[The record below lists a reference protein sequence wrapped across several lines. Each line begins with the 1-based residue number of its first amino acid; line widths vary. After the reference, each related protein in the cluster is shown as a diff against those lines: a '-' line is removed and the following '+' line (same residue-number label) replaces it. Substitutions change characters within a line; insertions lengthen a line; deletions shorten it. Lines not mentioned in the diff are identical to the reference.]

1 MLGAGI
7 CAVWVVAPGPAAIAQ
22 TRDDADA
29 IAFFEAK
36 IRPVLVERCYS
47 CHSAKSDK
55 IKGDFLLDTR
65 AGIRKG
71 GASKRDAVIPGDVE
85 GSQLVDAVRYTNE
98 TLQMPP
104 TGKLPDSVILNFEKW
119 IAMGAPDP
127 REGISRLPREI
138 AAENHWAWK
147 LPRRVDSP
155 SVVNEAWPRDPIDR
169 HVLGRLEAEQMAP
182 NVDASRR

>member
-71 GASKRDAVIPGDVE
+71 GASNAANG
-85 GSQLVDAVRYTNE
+85 E
-98 TLQMPP
+98 TA
-104 TGKLPDSVILNFEKW
+104 GFGYS
-119 IAMGAPDP
+119 
-127 REGISRLPREI
+127 
-138 AAENHWAWK
+138 
-147 LPRRVDSP
+147 
-155 SVVNEAWPRDPIDR
+155 
-169 HVLGRLEAEQMAP
+169 
-182 NVDASRR
+182 